1 MPVVLSLKASKRVIC
16 MVTPWGWGGEF
27 FLVPFNSKRVL
38 FLIFC
43 FVLTETVIAIVRQGK
58 DALNFYI

>member
-1 MPVVLSLKASKRVIC
+1 MGV
-16 MVTPWGWGGEF
+16 GGGEF

-58 DALNFYI
+58 DALNFHI